1 MSELNVNKVVMTKMH
16 MENHLMEGEPM
27 MLNMNIAFEAEL
39 SEDKHFCIAEMK
51 GTIEGTPQNEESTS
65 TINIEIAIEGKFY
78 SDKELE
84 KTDEL
89 LGQIY
94 LMLFPRMSA
103 NVATVTAI
111 SGINAINIPMPPNVY
126 GSKVELQE
134 EQSEE

>member
-1 MSELNVNKVVMTKMH
+1 MSELNTTKVVMTKMH
-16 MENHLMEGEPM
+16 MENHLIEGEPM
-27 MLNMNIAFEAEL
+27 LLNMNIAFEAEL
-39 SEDKHFCIAEMK
+39 SEDKHFCTAEMK
-51 GTIEGTPQNEESTS
+51 STIEGTPQSEESTS
-65 TINIEIAIEGKFY
+65 TIRIEMVIEGKFF

-111 SGINAINIPMPPNVY
+111 SGINAINIPIPPNVY
-126 GSKVELQE
+126 GSKVDLQE
-134 EQSEE
+134 E